1 MADIILHV
9 DAILFDMDG
18 TLVDST
24 AGVVGAWNLFRKS
37 YPSIDVDNIL
47 SCKHPVHRRLALLTF
62 SPAQL
67 LMEFEPSTISE
78 SFVALK
84 IPRSWRQDSRC
95 LVHRLQYVDAVHQA
109 ESIRFEKAIVSS
121 STEQGGQ
128 GIVLLPGVSAVMQ
141 EIAAGR
147 FLPNPCWA
155 ICTSATREYASSA
168 LASAGVPVPDVFV
181 ASEDVEK
188 GKPFPDPY
196 LLGAQKCG
204 VDPSNCVVFED
215 APNGV
220 ISGREAGCK
229 TIALLTSHSLEQ
241 IKASKP
247 DYIIKDLSDV
257 SVKRTDTGVTV
268 AIKALRG

>member
-1 MADIILHV
+1 MADIILHF

-47 SCKHPVHRRLALLTF
+47 SSAHGVRTVDNLRKFCGIEDPEILEARF
-62 SPAQL
+62 SLPC
-67 LMEFEPSTISE
+67 PSPS
-78 SFVALK
+78 
-84 IPRSWRQDSRC
+84 
-95 LVHRLQYVDAVHQA
+95 A